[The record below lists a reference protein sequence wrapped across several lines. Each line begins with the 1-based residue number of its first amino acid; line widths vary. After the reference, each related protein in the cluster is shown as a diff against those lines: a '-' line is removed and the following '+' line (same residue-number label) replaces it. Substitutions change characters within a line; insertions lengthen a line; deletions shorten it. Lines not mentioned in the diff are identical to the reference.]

1 MALPFLAGVRV
12 VDVSQ
17 YIPGPYASL
26 MLADMGADVVKV
38 EPPAGDPMRGL
49 GPRDRDGI
57 SPFWKLMNGGKSVV
71 TLDLK
76 VAAQSEAFAALLA
89 TADVLVES
97 YRPGVMERLGFGRAR
112 LQELNPCLVHAALS
126 GYGQTGPWRLRT
138 GHDLNYMALGGGLAA
153 SGALAWDEAKRPA
166 NMAPPVAD
174 FASGLQTAM
183 TICGA
188 LVGRGRTGRGVY
200 LDLSLTETVLAWQ
213 SLNLTAALRPGFEP
227 VLAANLLNG
236 GAACYQIYR
245 CADGRFVTLAAIEEK
260 FWANFCAAV
269 GHAEWTGRQWEAM
282 PQSLLVA
289 EIAALFGAR
298 PAAAWEAL
306 LGPVDCCFGV
316 VVDPGE
322 VPDHPQIAARGMV
335 ARHDARD
342 PTFEVL
348 FPVHV
353 DGTAPGRRP
362 PPAFVDAS
370 VVLGRWQTAPP
381 DRAVQPSGSFLKGE

>member
-26 MLADMGADVVKV
+26 MLADMGAEVVKV
-38 EPPAGDPMRGL
+38 EPPSGDPMRAL

-76 VAAQSEAFAALLA
+76 VAAQNEAFAALLA
-89 TADVLVES
+89 GADVLVES
-97 YRPGVMERLGFGRAR
+97 YRPGVMDRLGFGRER
-112 LQELNPCLVHAALS
+112 LATLNPRLVHAALS

-138 GHDLNYMALGGGLAA
+138 GHDLNYMALGGGLAT
-153 SGALAWDEAKRPA
+153 SGALGWDGELRPA

-188 LVGRGRTGRGVY
+188 LVGRGRTGKGVY

-213 SLNLTAALRPGFEP
+213 SLNLTAALRPGFAP
-227 VLAANLLNG
+227 ALAANLLNG

-269 GHAEWTGRQWEAM
+269 GRGAWTGRQWETM
-282 PQSLLVA
+282 PQTALVA
-289 EIAALFGAR
+289 ELAALFATR
-298 PAAAWEAL
+298 PAAAWEEK
-306 LGPVDCCFGV
+306 LGPVDCCFGL
-316 VVDPGE
+316 VVDPAG
-322 VPDHPQIAARGMV
+322 VPAQPQIVSRGMI
-335 ARHDARD
+335 ARHEAAD
-342 PTFEVL
+342 PTLEVL
-348 FPVHV
+348 FPAHV
-353 DGTAPGRRP
+353 DGAAPMRRP
-362 PPAFVDAS
+362 APVFTDVEAVMRLWQAAS
-370 VVLGRWQTAPP
+370 
-381 DRAVQPSGSFLKGE
+381 

>member
-38 EPPAGDPMRGL
+38 EPPSGDPMRGL

-76 VAAQSEAFAALLA
+76 VPAQSEAFAALL
-89 TADVLVES
+89 TRADVLVES
-97 YRPGVMERLGFGRAR
+97 YRPGVMERLGFGRER
-112 LQELNPCLVHAALS
+112 LQALNPRLVHAALS

-153 SGALAWDEAKRPA
+153 SGALGWDRERRPA

-188 LVGRGRTGRGVY
+188 LVGRGRSAKGAY

-227 VLAANLLNG
+227 ALAANLLNG

-269 GHAEWTGRQWEAM
+269 SRPEWVGRQWEAM
-282 PQSLLVA
+282 PQTTLVKDLA
-289 EIAALFGAR
+289 DLFAQE
-298 PAAAWEAL
+298 PASAWENR
-306 LGPVDCCFGV
+306 LGPIDCCFGV
-316 VVDPGE
+316 VVDPAE
-322 VPDHPQIAARGMV
+322 VPDHPQVVDRGMLV
-335 ARHDARD
+335 RQDSSDLAIEA
-342 PTFEVL
+342 L

-353 DGTAPGRRP
+353 DGAAPGRRP
-362 PPAFVDAS
+362 GPVFADAAT
-370 VVLGRWQTAPP
+370 VLGRWQTA
-381 DRAVQPSGSFLKGE
+381 S

>member
-57 SPFWKLMNGGKSVV
+57 SPFWKLMNGGKQVV

-76 VAAQSEAFAALLA
+76 VPAQSEAFAALLA
-89 TADVLVES
+89 SADVLVES
-97 YRPGVMERLGFGRAR
+97 YRPGVMERLGFGRER
-112 LQELNPCLVHAALS
+112 LQVLNPRLVHAALS

-138 GHDLNYMALGGGLAA
+138 GHDLNYVALGGGLAA
-153 SGALAWDEAKRPA
+153 SGALGSDKELRPA

-188 LVGRGRTGRGVY
+188 LIGRMRSGKGVY

-227 VLAANLLNG
+227 ALAANLLNG

-260 FWANFCAAV
+260 FWANFCTAV
-269 GHAEWTGRQWEAM
+269 GRDSWAGRQWETM
-282 PQSLLVA
+282 PQAALVA
-289 EIAALFGAR
+289 DVAAVFATR
-298 PAAAWEAL
+298 SAAAWEEL
-306 LGPVDCCFGV
+306 LGPVDCCFGM
-316 VVDPGE
+316 VVDPRD
-322 VPDHPQIAARGMV
+322 VPDHPQIV
-335 ARHDARD
+335 ARAMLTHHESDD
-342 PTFEVL
+342 PRVEAL
-348 FPVHV
+348 FPAYV
-353 DGTAPGRRP
+353 DGAPPSRRP
-362 PPAFVDAS
+362 APVFVEAEAVLKRWHAGAS
-370 VVLGRWQTAPP
+370 
-381 DRAVQPSGSFLKGE
+381 S

>member
-1 MALPFLAGVRV
+1 MALSFLAGVRV

-38 EPPAGDPMRGL
+38 EPPSGDPMRGL

-57 SPFWKLMNGGKSVV
+57 SPFWKLMNGGKFVV

-76 VAAQSEAFAALLA
+76 IPAQGEAFAALLA
-89 TADVLVES
+89 RADVLVES

-112 LQELNPCLVHAALS
+112 LEELNPRLVHAALT

-153 SGALAWDEAKRPA
+153 SGALAGDGTKRPA

-183 TICGA
+183 TVCGA
-188 LVGRGRTGRGVY
+188 LIGRGRTGRGVY

-227 VLAANLLNG
+227 ALAANLLNG

-260 FWANFCAAV
+260 FWTNFCAAV
-269 GHAEWTGRQWEAM
+269 GRTEWTDRQWETM
-282 PQSLLVA
+282 PQAALVSDL
-289 EIAALFGAR
+289 AALFLTK
-298 PAAAWEAL
+298 PATAWEAL

-316 VVDPGE
+316 VVDPAE
-322 VPDHPQIAARGMV
+322 VTDHPQIAARFMV
-335 ARHDARD
+335 TRHDAGD
-342 PTFEVL
+342 PTFEAL

-353 DGTAPGRRP
+353 DGAAPGRRS
-362 PPAFVDAS
+362 PPAFVDAAT
-370 VVLGRWQTAPP
+370 VLGRWRTA
-381 DRAVQPSGSFLKGE
+381 S